1 MAAAVPLVP
10 ILKKKEYG
18 DMIPEFHGE
27 PELLFRFLE
36 IGEKLVTKFLNVA
49 DPNDFQNEYLQF

>member
-1 MAAAVPLVP
+1 
-10 ILKKKEYG
+10 
-18 DMIPEFHGE
+18 MIPEFHGE

-49 DPNDFQNEYLQF
+49 DPNDFQNEYLQFYPKSRDLQPQ